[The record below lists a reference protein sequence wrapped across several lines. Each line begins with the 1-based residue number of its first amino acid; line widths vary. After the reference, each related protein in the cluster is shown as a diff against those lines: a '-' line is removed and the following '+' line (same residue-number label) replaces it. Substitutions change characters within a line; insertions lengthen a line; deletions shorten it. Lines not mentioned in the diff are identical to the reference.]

1 MLQQP
6 MNQYQL
12 SMVKP
17 KKMNLLRESLCR
29 ILLMLMAMTRY
40 LLKMKATLRRSQ
52 ILRTMP
58 KMMIRELL
66 NSNNKMMGLRMKL
79 RTIKKSRLV
88 QRKKIL

>member
-66 NSNNKMMGLRMKL
+66 NSNNKMMELRMKL

>member
-1 MLQQP
+1 

-66 NSNNKMMGLRMKL
+66 NSNNKMMELRMKL

>member
-1 MLQQP
+1 